1 MSIAPTASDLELLDA
16 WRSGDLRA
24 GNALFQR
31 HFAALSRFFRNKID
45 VGVEDLIQDTF
56 LACVEGRDRFAGR
69 SSFRTYLFSVARHL
83 LHGRYRQRRR
93 DLDVTVTS
101 VLDLGASPSRPL
113 GRREEEAALL
123 RALRSI
129 PIDFQI
135 ALELA
140 YWEDMKG
147 PELAE
152 VLGIPA
158 NTARSRLARAR
169 VALREALAQD
179 RAAGRLS
186 AATPADL
193 DAWATALRVVVDAPP
208 E

>member
-1 MSIAPTASDLELLDA
+1 VPSAASSSDLELLEA
-16 WRSGDLRA
+16 WRGGDLRA

-69 SSFRTYLFSVARHL
+69 SSFRTYLFSVARYL
-83 LHGRYRQRRR
+83 LYARYRRRQR

-101 VLDLGASPSRPL
+101 VIDLGASPSRPL

-129 PIDFQI
+129 PIEHQI

-140 YWEDMKG
+140 YWEGMKG
-147 PELAE
+147 PEIAE
-152 VLGIPA
+152 VLGITA

-169 VALREALAQD
+169 AALRKALAD
-179 RAAGRLS
+179 DGAGLGLS
-186 AATPADL
+186 NVTPADL
-193 DAWATALRVVVDAPP
+193 DAWAASLRDVVALG
-208 E
+208 

>member
-1 MSIAPTASDLELLDA
+1 MPAAAPSSDLELLEA
-16 WRSGDLRA
+16 WRGGDLRA

-69 SSFRTYLFSVARHL
+69 SSFRTYLFSVARYL
-83 LHGRYRQRRR
+83 LYARYRRRQR

-101 VLDLGASPSRPL
+101 VIDLGASPSRPL

-123 RALRSI
+123 KALRSI
-129 PIDFQI
+129 PIEHQI

-140 YWEDMKG
+140 YWEGMKG
-147 PELAE
+147 PEIAE
-152 VLGIPA
+152 VLGINA

-169 VALREALAQD
+169 AALRKALAEGG
-179 RAAGRLS
+179 ASLGLS
-186 AATPADL
+186 NATPADL
-193 DAWATALRVVVDAPP
+193 DAWAASLRDVVAAG
-208 E
+208 

>member
-1 MSIAPTASDLELLDA
+1 MPSAASSSDLELLEA
-16 WRSGDLRA
+16 WRGGDLRA

-83 LHGRYRQRRR
+83 LYARYRRRQR

-101 VLDLGASPSRPL
+101 VIDLGASPSRPL

-123 RALRSI
+123 KALRSI
-129 PIDFQI
+129 PIEHQI

-140 YWEDMKG
+140 YWEGMKG
-147 PELAE
+147 PEIAE
-152 VLGIPA
+152 ILGITA

-169 VALREALAQD
+169 AALRKALAD
-179 RAAGRLS
+179 DGASLRLS
-186 AATPADL
+186 SVTPTDL
-193 DAWATALRVVVDAPP
+193 DAWAASLRDVVAAG
-208 E
+208 